1 MQITK
6 DLKFEDITIKK
17 YNSIVEK
24 HLIAI
29 KIIDSCIK
37 EDANGINLIDYFHKY
52 LATQMSLI
60 SNYTD
65 LEFSE
70 EPINDFDC
78 LAEMGL
84 IEKIVDSIPDSEVN
98 FIVDLVD
105 SELDQI
111 VKIGNSLERILA
123 INLRKVVDKIPNNKE
138 LKSLSKSLVKDIN
151 KMDWDKIPMLKQM
164 WQTANFRQGDGDGK

>member
-1 MQITK
+1 M
-6 DLKFEDITIKK
+6 
-17 YNSIVEK
+17 VEK

-29 KIIDSCIK
+29 KIIDSCVK
-37 EDANGINLIDYFHKY
+37 EDSNGINSIDYFHKY

-60 SNYTD
+60 NNYTD

-105 SELDQI
+105 SELEQI
-111 VKIGNSLERILA
+111 VKIGNSLSNVIASKLEKLIA
-123 INLRKVVDKIPNNKE
+123 KIPDSKE
-138 LKSLSKSLVKDIN
+138 LKKLTDNIPKQIN
-151 KMDWDKIPMLKQM
+151 KIKPQQLELIKGLLNKQG
-164 WQTANFRQGDGDGK
+164 ASNG